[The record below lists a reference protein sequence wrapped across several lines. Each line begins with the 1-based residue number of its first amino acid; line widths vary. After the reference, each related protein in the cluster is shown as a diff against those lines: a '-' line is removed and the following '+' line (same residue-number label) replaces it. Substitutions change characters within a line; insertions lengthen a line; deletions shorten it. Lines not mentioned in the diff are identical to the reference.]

1 MDTPELRTDGN
12 AFAGVLQEVF
22 VTEMTSVRHVCDGC
36 GEEHAVG
43 EHLSYTGAGKVLRC
57 PGCGAVAAVV
67 SDQPGQL
74 VMGMSGTWRM
84 PR

>member
-22 VTEMTSVRHVCDGC
+22 VTEMTSVRRVCQSC
-36 GEEHAVG
+36 RNEHAIG
-43 EHLSYTGAGKVLRC
+43 EHLAYTGAGKVLRC
-57 PGCGAVAAVV
+57 PSCGDLAATVSELPGELVV
-67 SDQPGQL
+67 STHGA
-74 VMGMSGTWRM
+74 WRL